1 MRVIIIIA
9 RGDTAMQHQLNLN
22 LITLYL
28 KDGQYFEAFKLLEHL
43 HPTEIAEI
51 LSTHQLETIQSV
63 LFLFPKQRQGA
74 IFCEL
79 SYAEQADIAQLL
91 ETSDLVSLLR
101 SLSPDDQVDLLK
113 ALPDEQYNAVLP
125 VLAKKERE
133 DLIKLASYPEGSAGS
148 IMNTDY
154 ISYPQHLLIQE
165 VLQRIRLERAQ
176 KEAIYRIY
184 VLDNDRKLIGT
195 LSVTDLI
202 LADPTAKLSDVMKT
216 KIVSI
221 DVNESQEEAV
231 FMMARYDLVAL
242 PVVDDTN
249 TLLGNIT
256 HDDALDVIE
265 EERTS
270 DMERFMA
277 IVGKHDNTTY
287 LKTSIWTHFR
297 KRVVWLIILAF
308 LGLISGSILE
318 SYEGTLT
325 SLMILAFYMPM
336 LIDTGGNT
344 GSQAATVMVRALAL
358 KEITPKNVFRI
369 IWKEFR
375 VSVLLA
381 MVLAVLAFMR
391 VVFISN
397 PASIPEAFTLPTIGF
412 AIAVAL
418 AIQVVS
424 ATIIGALLPLGA
436 AALKLDPALVASPAL
451 TTIVDITG
459 LIIYFGTVSLMLGI

>member
-1 MRVIIIIA
+1 MRVIIMIA
-9 RGDTAMQHQLNLN
+9 RGDTAMQHQLDLN

-28 KDGQYFEAFKLLEHL
+28 KDGQYSEAFKLLEHL

-397 PASIPEAFTLPTIGF
+397 PGSIPEAFTLPTIGF

>member
-1 MRVIIIIA
+1 
-9 RGDTAMQHQLNLN
+9 MQHELDLN
-22 LITLYL
+22 LIAQYL
-28 KDGQYFEAFKLLEHL
+28 KDDQHAKAFEILEHL

-51 LSTHQLETIQSV
+51 LSPYPAETIQSV
-63 LFLFPKQRQGA
+63 LFHFPKQRRGA
-74 IFCEL
+74 IFCEF
-79 SYAEQADIAQLL
+79 SYAEQADVAQLL

-154 ISYPQHLLIQE
+154 ISYPQHLLIQD
-165 VLQRIRLERAQ
+165 VLQRIRLEKAQ

-184 VLDNDRKLIGT
+184 VLDNDKKLIGT

-202 LADPTAKLSDVMKT
+202 LSEPTARLSDVMKT

-221 DVNESQEEAV
+221 DVNENQEEAV

-242 PVVDDTN
+242 PVVDETN

-297 KRVVWLIILAF
+297 KRVVWLVILAF
-308 LGLISGSILE
+308 LGLISGAILE

-375 VSVLLA
+375 ISVLLA
-381 MVLAVLAFMR
+381 LVLAILAFLR
-391 VVFISN
+391 VVFVST
-397 PASIPEAFTLPTIGF
+397 PGTIPEAFTLPSIGL

-451 TTIVDITG
+451 TTMVDITG

>member
-1 MRVIIIIA
+1 
-9 RGDTAMQHQLNLN
+9 MQHQLDLN

-28 KDGQYFEAFKLLEHL
+28 KDGQYSEAFKLLEHL

-51 LSTHQLETIQSV
+51 LSTHPLETIQSV

-79 SYAEQADIAQLL
+79 SYAEQADVAQLL

-113 ALPDEQYNAVLP
+113 ALPDEQYNSVLP

-165 VLQRIRLERAQ
+165 VLVRIRLERTQ

-184 VLDNDRKLIGT
+184 VLDNDKKLIGT

-202 LADPTAKLSDVMKT
+202 LADPTARLSDVMKS

-297 KRVVWLIILAF
+297 KRVVWLVILAF
-308 LGLISGSILE
+308 LGLASGAILE

-369 IWKEFR
+369 VWKEFR
-375 VSVLLA
+375 ISVLLA
-381 MVLAVLAFMR
+381 LVLAILAFIR

-397 PASIPEAFTLPTIGF
+397 PGSIPEAFSLSTIGL

-451 TTIVDITG
+451 TTMVDITG
-459 LIIYFGTVSLMLGI
+459 LLIYFGTVSLMLGI

>member
-1 MRVIIIIA
+1 
-9 RGDTAMQHQLNLN
+9 MQHELNRTM
-22 LITLYL
+22 IVQYL
-28 KDGQYFEAFKLLEHL
+28 KNGQTSEAFTLLEHL
-43 HPTEIAEI
+43 HPTEIVEI
-51 LSTHQLETIQSV
+51 LTPFSTEIIQSV
-63 LFLFPKQRQGA
+63 LFLFPKQRRGA

-79 SYAEQADIAQLL
+79 SYADQADIAQLL
-91 ETSDLVSLLR
+91 EISELVSLLR

-154 ISYPQHLLIQE
+154 ISYPQHLSIQE

-184 VLDNDRKLIGT
+184 ILDTDRKLIGT

-202 LADPTAKLSDVMKT
+202 LSDPTAKLSEVMKT

-221 DVNESQEEAV
+221 DVNESKEEAV

-242 PVVDDTN
+242 PVVDEHN

-277 IVGKHDNTTY
+277 IVGKHDDTTY

-297 KRVVWLIILAF
+297 KRVVWLVILAF
-308 LGLISGSILE
+308 LGLASGAILE

-325 SLMILAFYMPM
+325 SLMILAFYLPM

-358 KEITPKNVFRI
+358 KEITPRNVLRI

-381 MVLAVLAFMR
+381 LVLASLAFLR
-391 VVFISN
+391 VVLISN
-397 PASIPEAFTLPTIGF
+397 SSSIPEAFALTDIGF
-412 AIAVAL
+412 AIAIAL
-418 AIQVVS
+418 AVQVVT

-459 LIIYFGTVSLMLGI
+459 LIIYFGMVSLILGL

>member
-1 MRVIIIIA
+1 
-9 RGDTAMQHQLNLN
+9 MQHQLDLTM
-22 LITLYL
+22 ITQYL
-28 KDGQYFEAFKLLEHL
+28 KDGQNSEAFKLLENL
-43 HPTEIAEI
+43 HPTEIVEI
-51 LSTHQLETIQSV
+51 LTPYSTEIIQAV
-63 LFLFPKQRQGA
+63 LFRFPKQRRGA

-79 SYAEQADIAQLL
+79 SDAEQADIAQLL

-133 DLIKLASYPEGSAGS
+133 DLIKLASYPEGSAGA

-154 ISYPQHLLIQE
+154 ISYPKHLLIQE

-184 VLDNDRKLIGT
+184 ILDNDRKLIGT

-202 LADPTAKLSDVMKT
+202 LANPTAKLSEVMKT

-221 DVNESQEEAV
+221 DVNENQEEAV

-242 PVVDDTN
+242 PVVDEFN

-265 EERTS
+265 EKRTN

-277 IVGKHDNTTY
+277 IVGKHDDTTY

-358 KEITPKNVFRI
+358 KEITPKNIFRI

-375 VSVLLA
+375 VSVMLA
-381 MVLAVLAFMR
+381 LVLAILAFLR

-397 PASIPEAFTLPTIGF
+397 PGSIPEAFILTSIGV

-424 ATIIGALLPLGA
+424 ATVIGALLPLA
-436 AALKLDPALVASPAL
+436 
-451 TTIVDITG
+451 
-459 LIIYFGTVSLMLGI
+459 

>member
-1 MRVIIIIA
+1 MGNLHRVPK
-9 RGDTAMQHQLNLN
+9 GDVAMQDKADQP
-22 LITLYL
+22 LILQYL
-28 KDGQYFEAFKLLEHL
+28 KDGQTFEAFKLLEHL
-43 HPTEIAEI
+43 HPTEISEI
-51 LSTHQLETIQSV
+51 LSTVSSEVIQSV
-63 LFLFPKQRQGA
+63 LFLFPKQRRGA
-74 IFCEL
+74 IFCEF
-79 SYAEQADIAQLL
+79 SCADQADIAQLL

-113 ALPDEQYNAVLP
+113 ALEEEQYDAVLP

-133 DLIKLASYPEGSAGS
+133 DLIQLASYPEGSAGA

-165 VLQRIRLERAQ
+165 VLQRIRLEKAQ

-184 VLDNDRKLIGT
+184 ILDTERKLIGT

-202 LADPTAKLSDVMKT
+202 LADPKAKISDVMKT
-216 KIVSI
+216 KSISI

-242 PVVDDTN
+242 PVVDANN

-256 HDDALDVIE
+256 HDDALDVME
-265 EERTS
+265 EERTN

-277 IVGKHDNTTY
+277 IVGKHDNTPY

-297 KRVVWLIILAF
+297 KRVVWLVILAF
-308 LGLISGSILE
+308 LGLASGAILE

-358 KEITPKNVFRI
+358 KEISPKNVFRI

-375 VSVLLA
+375 VSVMLA
-381 MVLAVLAFMR
+381 LVLAILAFLR

-397 PASIPEAFTLPTIGF
+397 PGTIPEVFSLPTIGF

-424 ATIIGALLPLGA
+424 ATILGALLPLGA

-459 LIIYFGTVSLMLGI
+459 LVIYFGTVSLILGL

>member
-1 MRVIIIIA
+1 
-9 RGDTAMQHQLNLN
+9 MQHELDLTMVIQ
-22 LITLYL
+22 YL
-28 KDGQYFEAFKLLEHL
+28 KDGQNSEAFKLLEHL
-43 HPTEIAEI
+43 HPTEIAEV
-51 LSTHQLETIQSV
+51 LSSLSVEMIQSA
-63 LFLFPKQRQGA
+63 LFLFPEQRRGA

-79 SYAEQADIAQLL
+79 SYADQADIAQLL

-113 ALPDEQYNAVLP
+113 ALPDEQYNSVLP

-154 ISYPQHLLIQE
+154 ISYPEHLLIQE

-184 VLDNDRKLIGT
+184 ILDNDRKLIGT

-202 LADPTAKLSDVMKT
+202 LANPTAKLSEVMKT

-242 PVVDDTN
+242 PVVDESN

-318 SYEGTLT
+318 AYEGTLT

-344 GSQAATVMVRALAL
+344 GSQSATVMVRALAL
-358 KEITPKNVFRI
+358 KEITPKNIFRI
-369 IWKEFR
+369 VWKEFR

-381 MVLAVLAFMR
+381 LVLATLAFLR

-397 PASIPEAFTLPTIGF
+397 PSSIPEAFALTDIGF
-412 AIAVAL
+412 AIAIAL
-418 AIQVVS
+418 AVQVIT

-451 TTIVDITG
+451 TTVVDITG
-459 LIIYFGTVSLMLGI
+459 LLIYFATVSMLLGI

>member
-1 MRVIIIIA
+1 
-9 RGDTAMQHQLNLN
+9 MQHEPEVDTIIQL
-22 LITLYL
+22 L
-28 KDGQYFEAFKLLEHL
+28 KDGQFLEAYKLLEPL
-43 HPTEIAEI
+43 HQSEIADL
-51 LSTHQLETIQSV
+51 LSSYPPETIQAI
-63 LFLFPKQRQGA
+63 LFLFPKQRRGA

-91 ETSDLVSLLR
+91 ETSDLLSLLR

-154 ISYPQHLLIQE
+154 ISYPQHLTIQE
-165 VLQRIRLERAQ
+165 VLQRIRLERTQ

-184 VLDNDRKLIGT
+184 ILDNEKKLIGT

-202 LADPTAKLSDVMKT
+202 LSDPDKRLSEVMRT
-216 KIVSI
+216 KVVSI
-221 DVNESQEEAV
+221 NVHEDQEEAV

-242 PVVDDTN
+242 PVVDENN

-256 HDDALDVIE
+256 HDDALDVME

-277 IVGKHDNTTY
+277 IVGKHDDTTY

-297 KRVVWLIILAF
+297 KRVVWLVILAF

-318 SYEGTLT
+318 LYEGTLT

-344 GSQAATVMVRALAL
+344 GSQSATVMVRALAL
-358 KEITPKNVFRI
+358 KEITPKNVLRI
-369 IWKEFR
+369 VWKEFR
-375 VSVLLA
+375 VSMLLA
-381 MVLAVLAFMR
+381 LVLASLAFIR
-391 VVFISN
+391 VAFISN
-397 PASIPEAFTLPTIGF
+397 PSSIPEAFTLVNIGF
-412 AIAVAL
+412 AVAVAL
-418 AIQVVS
+418 AVQVVS

-459 LIIYFGTVSLMLGI
+459 LFIYFGSVSIILGI

>member
-1 MRVIIIIA
+1 
-9 RGDTAMQHQLNLN
+9 MQNELDPNMIVQF
-22 LITLYL
+22 L
-28 KDGQYFEAFKLLEHL
+28 KDGRNAEAFALLEHL

-51 LSTHQLETIQSV
+51 LSPFPPEVIQSV
-63 LFLFPKQRQGA
+63 LFLFPKQRRGP
-74 IFCEL
+74 IFCEF

-91 ETSDLVSLLR
+91 ETTDLVSLLR

-202 LADPTAKLSDVMKT
+202 LASPTAKLSEVMKT

-242 PVVDDTN
+242 PVVDEHN

-277 IVGKHDNTTY
+277 IVGKHDDTTY

-344 GSQAATVMVRALAL
+344 GSQSATVMVRALAL
-358 KEITPKNVFRI
+358 KEITPKNVIRV

-381 MVLAVLAFMR
+381 LVLASLAFIR

-397 PASIPEAFTLPTIGF
+397 PSSIPEAFALTDIGF
-412 AIAVAL
+412 AIAIAL
-418 AIQVVS
+418 AVQVVT
-424 ATIIGALLPLGA
+424 ATIIGAMLPLGA

-459 LIIYFGTVSLMLGI
+459 LFIYFATVSMILGI

>member
-1 MRVIIIIA
+1 
-9 RGDTAMQHQLNLN
+9 MQHEPEVDTIIQL
-22 LITLYL
+22 L
-28 KDGQYFEAFKLLEHL
+28 KDGQFLEAYKLLEPL
-43 HPTEIAEI
+43 HQSEIADL
-51 LSTHQLETIQSV
+51 LSSYPPETIQAI
-63 LFLFPKQRQGA
+63 LFLFPKQRRGA

-91 ETSDLVSLLR
+91 ETSDLLSLLR

-154 ISYPQHLLIQE
+154 ISYPQHLTIQE
-165 VLQRIRLERAQ
+165 VLQRIRLERTQ

-184 VLDNDRKLIGT
+184 ILDNEKKLIGT

-202 LADPTAKLSDVMKT
+202 LSDPDKRLSEVMRT
-216 KIVSI
+216 KVVSI
-221 DVNESQEEAV
+221 NVHEDQEEAV

-242 PVVDDTN
+242 PVVDENN

-256 HDDALDVIE
+256 HDDALDVME

-277 IVGKHDNTTY
+277 IVGKHDDTTY

-297 KRVVWLIILAF
+297 KRVVWLVILAF

-318 SYEGTLT
+318 LYEGTLT

-344 GSQAATVMVRALAL
+344 GSQSATVMVRALAL
-358 KEITPKNVFRI
+358 KEITPKNVLRI
-369 IWKEFR
+369 VWKEFR
-375 VSVLLA
+375 VSMLLA
-381 MVLAVLAFMR
+381 LVLASLAFIR
-391 VVFISN
+391 VAFISN
-397 PASIPEAFTLPTIGF
+397 PSSIPEAFTLVNIGF
-412 AIAVAL
+412 AVAVAL
-418 AIQVVS
+418 AVQVVS

-459 LIIYFGTVSLMLGI
+459 LFIYFGTVSIILGI

>member
-1 MRVIIIIA
+1 
-9 RGDTAMQHQLNLN
+9 MQHELDLTMVIQ
-22 LITLYL
+22 YL
-28 KDGQYFEAFKLLEHL
+28 KDGQNSEAFKLLEHL
-43 HPTEIAEI
+43 HPTEIAEV
-51 LSTHQLETIQSV
+51 LSSLSVEMIQSA
-63 LFLFPKQRQGA
+63 LFLFPEQRRGA

-79 SYAEQADIAQLL
+79 SYADQADIAQLL

-113 ALPDEQYNAVLP
+113 ALPDEQYNSVLP

-154 ISYPQHLLIQE
+154 ISYPEHLLIQE

-184 VLDNDRKLIGT
+184 ILDNDRKLIGT

-202 LADPTAKLSDVMKT
+202 LANPTAKLSEVMKT

-242 PVVDDTN
+242 PVVDESN

-318 SYEGTLT
+318 AYEGTLT

-344 GSQAATVMVRALAL
+344 GSQSATVMVRALAL
-358 KEITPKNVFRI
+358 KEITPKNIFRI
-369 IWKEFR
+369 VWKEFR

-381 MVLAVLAFMR
+381 LVLATLAFLR

-397 PASIPEAFTLPTIGF
+397 PSSIPEAFALTDIGF
-412 AIAVAL
+412 AIAIAL
-418 AIQVVS
+418 AVQVIT

-451 TTIVDITG
+451 TTVVDITG
-459 LIIYFGTVSLMLGI
+459 LFIYFATVSMLLGI

>member
-1 MRVIIIIA
+1 
-9 RGDTAMQHQLNLN
+9 MQNELDPNMIVQF
-22 LITLYL
+22 L
-28 KDGQYFEAFKLLEHL
+28 KDGQYSEAFKLLEHL

-51 LSTHQLETIQSV
+51 LSPFPPEVIHSI
-63 LFLFPKQRQGA
+63 LFLFPEQRRGA

-154 ISYPQHLLIQE
+154 IAYPQHLLIQE

-202 LADPTAKLSDVMKT
+202 LASPTAKLSEVMKT

-231 FMMARYDLVAL
+231 FMMGRYDLVAL
-242 PVVDDTN
+242 PVVDEHN

-277 IVGKHDNTTY
+277 IVGKHDDTTY

-297 KRVVWLIILAF
+297 KRVVWLVILAF

-325 SLMILAFYMPM
+325 TLMILAFYMPM

-344 GSQAATVMVRALAL
+344 GSQSATVMVRALAL
-358 KEITPKNVFRI
+358 KEITPKNVLRI
-369 IWKEFR
+369 VWKELR
-375 VSVLLA
+375 VSLLLA
-381 MVLAVLAFMR
+381 LVLASLAFLR

-397 PASIPEAFTLPTIGF
+397 PGSIPEAFALTDIGF
-412 AIAVAL
+412 AIAIAL
-418 AIQVVS
+418 AVQVVT

-459 LIIYFGTVSLMLGI
+459 LFIYFATVSLILGI

>member
-1 MRVIIIIA
+1 
-9 RGDTAMQHQLNLN
+9 MQHEHDLTMILQ
-22 LITLYL
+22 YL
-28 KDGQYFEAFKLLEHL
+28 KDGQNSEAFKLLEHL

-51 LSTHQLETIQSV
+51 LSSFPAELIQSV
-63 LFLFPKQRQGA
+63 LFLFPKQRRGA

-79 SYAEQADIAQLL
+79 SYAEQSDIAQLL
-91 ETSDLVSLLR
+91 ETSDFVSLLR

-113 ALPDEQYNAVLP
+113 ALPDDQYNSVLP

-154 ISYPQHLLIQE
+154 ISYPEHLLIQE

-184 VLDNDRKLIGT
+184 ILDNDRKLIGT

-202 LADPTAKLSDVMKT
+202 LADPTAKISDVMKT

-221 DVNESQEEAV
+221 EVNESQEEAV

-242 PVVDDTN
+242 PVVDEYN

-297 KRVVWLIILAF
+297 KRVVWLIILAI

-318 SYEGTLT
+318 AYEGTLT

-358 KEITPKNVFRI
+358 KEITPKNILRI
-369 IWKEFR
+369 VWKEFR

-381 MVLAVLAFMR
+381 LVLATLAFIR

-397 PASIPEAFTLPTIGF
+397 PSSIPEAFTLVNIGL

-424 ATIIGALLPLGA
+424 ATIIGAILPLGA

-451 TTIVDITG
+451 TTAVDITG